1 MPEGR
6 GGGVNSVVWG
16 FSPTTPSTTPTH
28 GHFLLSRVSLALT
41 DQVSPLEKIGD
52 CVQSDVTFSFF
63 FMKYCISKIRDVRI
77 MWVDYYGK
85 IPFI

>member
-28 GHFLLSRVSLALT
+28 GHCVLSRVSLALT
-41 DQVSPLEKIGD
+41 DQVSPHEKIGN
-52 CVQSDVTFSFF
+52 CEQSNVTFSIFF
-63 FMKYCISKIRDVRI
+63 YEILYFKDTRCENHVRNDAGGLL
-77 MWVDYYGK
+77 W
-85 IPFI
+85 